1 MFTRQDYLATPNSTA
16 AHRRFYGQFVT
27 PEIERILLNHIS
39 LSDLRASTDPHMN
52 DIPLRRWDDLF
63 NLTPSSVWKAIRDAG
78 DVNACSFANNVC
90 LYKEAARQILEK
102 SAP

>member
-39 LSDLRASTDPHMN
+39 LSDAR
-52 DIPLRRWDDLF
+52 
-63 NLTPSSVWKAIRDAG
+63 
-78 DVNACSFANNVC
+78 VNRPAH
-90 LYKEAARQILEK
+90 ERHT
-102 SAP
+102 SAPLG